1 MDITLEQAEELS
13 KGMFPLYGF
22 MDLKIEQMSDGVF
35 RARVPFIDNNKN
47 HMQTM
52 AAPIQWAIAEMLGG
66 LVWFVSQASDKHVPI
81 MKSMNIDF
89 LKPATSDIIAET
101 VFTEADVQIMKEGLA
116 KDDRYDFE
124 LKAVVKDS
132 NDVIVSETVGQYA
145 IRRL

>member
-22 MDLKIEQMSDGVF
+22 MDLKLEQMSDGVF

-66 LVWFVSQASDKHVPI
+66 LVWFVSQVSDKHVPI

-89 LKPATSDIIAET
+89 MKPATSDVIAET
-101 VFTEADVQIMKEGLA
+101 TFSAEDVQKMKDGLE

-124 LKAVVKDS
+124 LKAVLKDA
-132 NDVIVSETVGQYA
+132 NGVIVSETVGQYA
-145 IRRL
+145 IRGL